1 MADKQKPPNANDPP
15 EQTKPE
21 RVDSVSKSSSLE
33 PSQRLDRIAALGIA
47 ALRRGEGR
55 SFATDDRAAGV
66 DPRRPIFEMRPE
78 RRGASQ
84 KRQSNDEPGAQLAN
98 SSLVIRA
105 AYGSD

>member
-1 MADKQKPPNANDPP
+1 MADKQKPPNANDPL

-33 PSQRLDRIAALGIA
+33 PSQWLDRIA

-78 RRGASQ
+78 RLGASQ